1 MTTIE
6 ALAQTIRTRHDL
18 DTLDAARQVVTVY
31 VDQISLDADLW
42 NADAAELTD
51 EGVEVV
57 SRAVAES
64 YAQQIHG
71 TVAHRLLEEIGDE
84 VAAIAAAEQTIAER
98 TARRDELVRA
108 ALRTELPRA
117 AIAEAAGVKPA
128 RLYQI
133 RDGRR

>member
-1 MTTIE
+1 MTTIDE
-6 ALAQTIRTRHDL
+6 LAETIQATHDI
-18 DTLDAARQVVTVY
+18 DTLDAARDVVQVH
-31 VDQISLDADLW
+31 VDQIADDADLRQP
-42 NADAAELTD
+42 ETRRLTTA
-51 EGVEVV
+51 GVVV
-57 SRAVAES
+57 VTTAVAES
-64 YAQQIHG
+64 YTRGLHG
-71 TVAHRLLEEIGDE
+71 TAAQRLLEEIGDQA
-84 VAAIAAAEQTIAER
+84 AAIAAAEKTIAER